1 MNKKQIRE
9 RLIERALYRMKKYGF
24 PNSNFLTEKE
34 FISIAESMADFAID
48 AIIDKENNRI

>member
-24 PNSNFLTEKE
+24 PNSHNLTEE
-34 FISIAESMADFAID
+34 QFISIAESMADFAID
-48 AIIDKENNRI
+48 SIIDKENKRI